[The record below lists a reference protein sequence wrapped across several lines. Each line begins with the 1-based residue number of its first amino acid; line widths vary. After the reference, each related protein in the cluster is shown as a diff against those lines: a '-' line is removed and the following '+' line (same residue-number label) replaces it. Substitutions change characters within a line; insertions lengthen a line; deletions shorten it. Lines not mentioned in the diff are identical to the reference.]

1 MEDKKKVVEMK
12 EEGTAIVMDAKPSLF
27 KRAINAVKANKK
39 AIITGVIG
47 VILGGAGTYLAMK
60 SGDSDNDDDIPYLP
74 ESSYSED
81 SNTEE

>member
-60 SGDSDNDDDIPYLP
+60 SGDSDGDISYLP

>member
-1 MEDKKKVVEMK
+1 MEEKKVVEMK

-27 KRAINAVKANKK
+27 KRVRNAVNANKK

-47 VILGGAGTYLAMK
+47 VIMGSAGAYIMLK
-60 SGDSDNDDDIPYLP
+60 SGDSDGDSDISYLP

-81 SNTEE
+81 STEE

>member
-1 MEDKKKVVEMK
+1 MEDKKVVEMK
-12 EEGTAIVMDAKPSLF
+12 EETAKVVETKPSLF
-27 KRAINAVKANKK
+27 KRAIDAVKANKK

>member
-27 KRAINAVKANKK
+27 KRAIDAVKANKK

-47 VILGGAGTYLAMK
+47 AILGGAGTYLAMK
-60 SGDSDNDDDIPYLP
+60 SGDSDNDGDVSYLP

-81 SNTEE
+81 SNIEE

>member
-1 MEDKKKVVEMK
+1 MEDKKKVVETK
-12 EEGTAIVMDAKPSLF
+12 EEGTAIVMDAKPGLF

-60 SGDSDNDDDIPYLP
+60 SGDSDGDGDISYLP